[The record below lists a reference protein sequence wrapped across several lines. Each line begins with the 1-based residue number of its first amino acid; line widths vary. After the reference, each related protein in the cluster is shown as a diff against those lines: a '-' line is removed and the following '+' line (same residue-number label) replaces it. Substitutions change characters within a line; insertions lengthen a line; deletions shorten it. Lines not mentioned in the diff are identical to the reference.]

1 MLRRRGSGLSPVR
14 HVDLE
19 PRVVLSLLVVLP
31 TENEFGKS
39 LEIYN

>member
-1 MLRRRGSGLSPVR
+1 MSPVR

-19 PRVVLSLLVVLP
+19 PRVVLPLLVVLP